1 MTRTLNA
8 VIAGAGS
15 AALLG
20 GAYVFQFLGFAPC
33 QLCYYQRWP
42 HMAAIV
48 IAALV
53 FALPNR
59 ILCWLGA
66 LAALTTAGYGVYHT
80 GVERKWWPGPA
91 SCTGNA
97 DSLLGMDGASLLAI
111 DEGPRLIMCD
121 EVSWQMLGLSMPSWN
136 ALFSLIL
143 VVFWVRAAL
152 AAR

>member
-59 ILCWLGA
+59 ILCWLGG
-66 LAALTTAGYGVYHT
+66 LAALTTAGYGIYHT